1 MKISHKLVLAGTAVV
16 LLVGVAACGRVA
28 LLEQP
33 APLFGDRNKADY
45 AAHRDAQLT
54 AAQQQRAASSNTT
67 GSVDRQLDN
76 TSDDPNANDAPLTT
90 RDVRDP
96 ATQMTTPRNAPVAGA
111 PNPMGPT
118 PSLTPQ

>member
-1 MKISHKLVLAGTAVV
+1 MKTSHKLLLAAAAVA
-16 LLVGVAACGRVA
+16 LFGGVAACGRVA

-33 APLFGDRNKADY
+33 APLFGDRNKAEY

-54 AAQQQRAASSNTT
+54 AAQQQRATTNTT
-67 GSVDRQLDN
+67 GSADRQLDN
-76 TSDDPNANDAPLTT
+76 TTDDPNANDAPMTT
-90 RDVRDP
+90 RDVKDP
-96 ATQMTTPRNAPVAGA
+96 ETQMTTPRNSPVPGA

>member
-1 MKISHKLVLAGTAVV
+1 MNITRKLVLAATTVA
-16 LLVGVAACGRVA
+16 LLGGVAACGRVA

-33 APLFGDRNKADY
+33 APLFGDRNKAEY

-54 AAQQQRAASSNTT
+54 AAQQQRASSSNTT
-67 GSVDRQLDN
+67 GSVDRQMDN
-76 TSDDPNANDAPLTT
+76 NTDDPNANDAPLTT
-90 RDVRDP
+90 RDVKDP
-96 ATQMTTPRNAPVAGA
+96 ETQMTTPRNAPVPGA

>member
-1 MKISHKLVLAGTAVV
+1 MNITRKLVLAATTVA
-16 LLVGVAACGRVA
+16 LLGGVAACGRVA

-33 APLFGDRNKADY
+33 APLFGDRNKAEY

-54 AAQQQRAASSNTT
+54 ATQQQRATTNTT
-67 GSVDRQLDN
+67 GSVDRQYDN
-76 TSDDPNANDAPLTT
+76 TTDDPNANDAPLTT
-90 RDVRDP
+90 RDIKDP
-96 ATQMTTPRNAPVAGA
+96 ETQLTTPRNSPVPGA

>member
-1 MKISHKLVLAGTAVV
+1 MKTSHRLLFAATAVAV
-16 LLVGVAACGRVA
+16 FGGIAACGRVA

-33 APLFGDRNKADY
+33 APLFGDRNKAEY

-54 AAQQQRAASSNTT
+54 AAQQQRATTNTT
-67 GSVDRQLDN
+67 GSADRQLDN
-76 TSDDPNANDAPLTT
+76 TTDDPNANDAPLTT
-90 RDVRDP
+90 RDVKDP
-96 ATQMTTPRNAPVAGA
+96 ETQMTTPRNSPVPGA